1 MKTNRTILAM
11 VALAT
16 LLLMSCDVCGQC
28 VNGVCCIQRRAQAVP
43 QYAPEPAGAS
53 QSVPVHAATSET
65 YRTVRTRRATSC
77 ASTGCSRASGKGPVR
92 RVLGWVF
99 GR

>member
-1 MKTNRTILAM
+1 MKTNRPILAM
-11 VALAT
+11 IALAT

-28 VNGVCCIQRRAQAVP
+28 VNGVCRIQRRAQVVT
-43 QYAPEPAGAS
+43 QHAPEPAGAS
-53 QSVPVHAATSET
+53 QSVPVHVATSEA
-65 YRTVRTRRATSC
+65 YRTVKTRRATSC

-92 RVLGWVF
+92 RVIGWVL